1 MVMPL
6 WDDNPLKLPKWPVV
20 TWGLIIANI
29 AVFILQVATPQYNY
43 LVASFAITPA
53 NITGVPIMKPPILP

>member
-20 TWGLIIANI
+20 TWGLIVLNV
-29 AVFILQVATPQYNY
+29 AVFIFESVAPQ
-43 LVASFAITPA
+43 F
-53 NITGVPIMKPPILP
+53 